1 MDLLRCTLGAPKFKK
16 CRDQT
21 WNSESAK
28 QVAYHLN
35 VVTQAKYHYLKFLLI
50 RIFIWMFVLIKFLI
64 FTFFR
69 DDANSHSFSSR
80 CTLGAPKVHLRC
92 TYFCII
98 LVQLRWTLGAPKVHL
113 RCTYFKKVLIFWS
126 RKKINFYKKYF
137 FLRHLSL

>member
-1 MDLLRCTLGAPKFKK
+1 MLFHNKVGAPKCKK

-35 VVTQAKYHYLKFLLI
+35 MVTQAKYHYLKFLLI

-69 DDANSHSFSSR
+69 DGGNSHSFSSR
-80 CTLGAPKVHLRC
+80 CT
-92 TYFCII
+92 YFCII
-98 LVQLRWTLGAPKVHL
+98 LVSF

-126 RKKINFYKKYF
+126 RKKISFYKKYF
-137 FLRHLSL
+137 FLRHLSLWKLYECKL